1 MKKYNVAV
9 VGATGLVGRT
19 FLKVLAEYD
28 FPINNLKLLA
38 SSRSKGKIIEYR
50 GKEYIVDELTKDS
63 FEEPLQLNF

>member
-28 FPINNLKLLA
+28 FPMEMEVASIGTVEPQTNIGSMEVLA
-38 SSRSKGKIIEYR
+38 S
-50 GKEYIVDELTKDS
+50 
-63 FEEPLQLNF
+63 P